1 MEILIIK
8 LGAMGDVLRMTSIL
22 RPLKEKYEGARI
34 AWVTKKES
42 EKLLEG
48 NPYVDEIM
56 LIGDAVKKTEG
67 RDFGL
72 VLSFDDEEDACALA
86 SGVGS
91 KKIIGAYL
99 KGGKSVYTEDSA
111 FWFDMGLISRYGK
124 AEADRRKAANRR
136 TYQNIHFSILGLKD
150 PTSYPPILVLS
161 EEEKRFAERFAER
174 HGIGKEDGV
183 VGVNTGAGGRWQD
196 KKLSVQQTVE
206 LIDSIREKTG
216 AKILL
221 FGGPGEEERNRDI
234 LKGAQ
239 AGVIDAGC
247 GNSVREFA
255 ALVGLCDVLIS
266 SDSLAM
272 HIGIALKKSVV
283 AFFYPT
289 SAAEIEL
296 YGKGAKIIAGG
307 ESYCSYQAVCA
318 HPPEWDIVKM
328 ADAAISLL

>member
-1 MEILIIK
+1 
-8 LGAMGDVLRMTSIL
+8 
-22 RPLKEKYEGARI
+22 
-34 AWVTKKES
+34 
-42 EKLLEG
+42 
-48 NPYVDEIM
+48 M
-56 LIGDAVKKTEG
+56 L
-67 RDFGL
+67 
-72 VLSFDDEEDACALA
+72 
-86 SGVGS
+86 
-91 KKIIGAYL
+91 
-99 KGGKSVYTEDSA
+99 
-111 FWFDMGLISRYGK
+111 
-124 AEADRRKAANRR
+124 
-136 TYQNIHFSILGLKD
+136 
-150 PTSYPPILVLS
+150 
-161 EEEKRFAERFAER
+161 
-174 HGIGKEDGV
+174 
-183 VGVNTGAGGRWQD
+183 
-196 KKLSVQQTVE
+196 
-206 LIDSIREKTG
+206 
-216 AKILL
+216 
-221 FGGPGEEERNRDI
+221 GGPGEEERNRDI